1 MAKKQQDNRRELAE
15 ILFMQ
20 GYAQREI
27 ARMVEAS
34 EVSVSRWAKEGEWDV
49 IRQHTLNSKNQRLSE
64 LYAELAE
71 FNKMIKEREG
81 YKIAN
86 SKEAD
91 VRRKLIRDIADLE
104 QKYNI
109 AQTTTI
115 ARDFVTF
122 IRKDNQDLAQ
132 EILHLF
138 DDFIDNLVKRAKW
151 QDQ

>member
-1 MAKKQQDNRRELAE
+1 MAKQQKDNRRELAE

-34 EVSVSRWAKEGEWDV
+34 EVSVSRWAKAGDWDT
-49 IRQHTLNSKNQRLSE
+49 IKERTLNSKNQRLSE

-71 FNKMIKEREG
+71 FNRMIKDREG

-91 VRRKLIRDIADLE
+91 VRRKLIRDISDLE

-115 ARDFVTF
+115 ARDFITY
-122 IRKDNQDLAQ
+122 IRKDDPELA
-132 EILHLF
+132 EEVLHYF
-138 DDFIDNLVKRAKW
+138 DEFIDNLVKRAKW
-151 QDQ
+151 QE